1 MELTPFYIVSYTS
14 ERIMLPLHDV
24 TDRKSGAKVSV
35 IIGPNGSGKSSA
47 ISSLVDE
54 LEVMYLLLTSPKE
67 SFKKSRLSKRAEIE
81 FRYGGDI
88 YKLNRN
94 GTILTALKNETP
106 IDLEQDLFPRHALAV
121 AHLPTDKFRFSRN
134 DDNLFYRYLGLR
146 QATNMVTTGALETK
160 IISSLLNKFQ
170 CSSYHQALEEWLKVL
185 NIGGDFKIEF
195 RGLTTDLFNINGIEG
210 LKSIS
215 RRTQYRSLEE
225 YINHLQETND
235 ASITE
240 SSLAMFLNKFSNLCN
255 ELGGSDLNSTRKR
268 KNYTLPLNLLT
279 DDSNANSI
287 SWEQG
292 VDIIRKLRLADEI
305 RLIFSKNGQRT
316 AFSDLSSGERCVIG
330 TIARLFEFAT
340 ERCVIAI
347 DEPEVSLHPSWQ
359 IKYIPTL
366 MKAMRHLKSAHVLI
380 ATHSHFLVSDVDESS
395 SLIIASHDDASQ
407 IQFDRFDGDV
417 YGRTPDNILY
427 RVFGVGTAT
436 NFYVE
441 RDLSEALH
449 ILSEPENMNL
459 VKLKGIRSRLDK
471 VSADDNPAFNEILN
485 IMDKALGAFN
495 NAENK

>member
-14 ERIMLPLHDV
+14 EKIKLPLHDV
-24 TDRKSGAKVSV
+24 TDIKSGAKVSV

-47 ISSLVDE
+47 IASLVDE
-54 LEVMYLLLTSPKE
+54 LEMMYLLLTSSKE
-67 SFKKSRLSKRAEIE
+67 NFKKSRHPKQAEIE
-81 FRYGGDI
+81 FRYGKDI
-88 YKLNRN
+88 YKINRD
-94 GTILTALKNETP
+94 GIILTAFKNE
-106 IDLEQDLFPRHALAV
+106 ISVSLDQDSFPRYALAV

-146 QATNMVTTGALETK
+146 QATNMVTTGALEAK
-160 IISSLLNKFQ
+160 VISSLLNESQ

-185 NIGGDFKIEF
+185 NIGGDFEIEF
-195 RGLTTDLFNINGIEG
+195 RGFTTDAFNINGIKE
-210 LKSIS
+210 LNNIS
-215 RRTQYRSLEE
+215 RRTQYRSVEE

-240 SSLAMFLNKFSNLCN
+240 SSIAIFLNSFGNLCN
-255 ELGGSDLNSTRKR
+255 ELGESDLNSKRKR
-268 KNYTLPLNLLT
+268 KNYTLPLNLLI

-292 VDIIRKLRLADEI
+292 VEIIRKLRLADEI

-330 TIARLFEFAT
+330 TVARLFEFAT

-395 SLIIASHDDASQ
+395 SLVIASNNDAGQ

-427 RVFGVGTAT
+427 RVFGVGAAT

-459 VKLKGIRSRLDK
+459 AKLKEIRNRLDK

-485 IMDKALGAFN
+485 IMDKALGRV
-495 NAENK
+495 